1 MSKSR
6 RLLPVILL
14 TSFIIG
20 CNNLILLGVDA
31 SMIRIRHHSEDDF
44 TRIREFFTGDEFT
57 GNKLILRSTDKRKG
71 LYLYIPIESKN
82 DSLQNAQ
89 IVEISIIDSRNPF
102 PRKFQFAMPPNFKKK
117 KSLLLG
123 ITGKDWNEKVMDLI
137 AWKVVITDSLKKNLL
152 VSQSFL
158 WSH

>member
-1 MSKSR
+1 M
-6 RLLPVILL
+6 LPVILL

-20 CNNLILLGVDA
+20 CSNLILLGVDTR
-31 SMIRIRHHSEDDF
+31 MIRIRHHSEDDF
-44 TRIREFFTGDEFT
+44 ARIREFFTGDEFT

-71 LYLYIPIESKN
+71 LYLYIPLEPEN

-89 IVEISIIDSRNPF
+89 IVELSIIDSRNPS
-102 PRKFQFAMPPNFKKK
+102 PRTFQFAMPADFKKK